1 MNGTGETLEADYVV
15 VGAGSAGCVLAARL
29 SENPNAKIVLLEA
42 GGEDTNFWIHI
53 PLGFG
58 KTFADKRVNWMFQTE
73 PDPGAANRS
82 IYWPRGK
89 VLGGSSS
96 INGMVYIRGQHEDFD
111 HWRQLGNPGWS
122 AADVL
127 PYFRRS
133 ESQARGADAWHGADG
148 PLAVSDATYSHPIC
162 DAFIEAAAELG
173 FPRNPDFNGRDQE
186 GVGYQQTTTRNGR
199 RCSTAV
205 GYLHP
210 ARKRGNLRVI
220 TRALTE
226 RVLFSGKRATGV
238 AFRENGVPKTVLA
251 RKEVILC
258 GGAIGSPHVLMLS
271 GIGPAAHLMD
281 RGVEV
286 VHDLPGVGQCLQDHY
301 SAAVKLR
308 SKESI
313 TFNDVMRNPLKQL
326 AVGVRYLLFRDG
338 PLTMAAGP
346 CALFARTR
354 PELATP
360 DVKISISP
368 FSADNPAAGLHKFS
382 AFTVIV
388 YQLRPDSRGEI
399 RLKSLDAAA
408 SPSIAPNYLADRNDQ
423 RTVVDGLKLIRRI
436 LATKH
441 FERYIE
447 SEFRPGSDVRTDDE
461 LLDYARTFG
470 STVFHPTSTCRMG
483 NDPLAVVDPELRVRG
498 IEGLR
503 VADASIM
510 PTVASGNTNA
520 ATIMI
525 GEKAADMIRGVAPLA
540 AAA

>member
-1 MNGTGETLEADYVV
+1 MNEALEADFVI

-29 SENPNAKIVLLEA
+29 SEDPATRVILLEA

-111 HWRQLGNPGWS
+111 HWRQLGCQGWS
-122 AADVL
+122 AGDVL
-127 PYFRRS
+127 PYFKRS
-133 ESQARGADAWHGADG
+133 VHQTRGADDWHGTDG
-148 PLAVSDATYSHPIC
+148 PLTISDATYSHPIC
-162 DAFIEAAAELG
+162 DAFIEGAVDLG
-173 FPRNPDFNGRDQE
+173 FPRNPDFNGKEQE

-205 GYLHP
+205 GYLNP
-210 ARKRGNLRVI
+210 AKQRPNLRVI

-226 RVLFSGKRATGV
+226 RVLFDGKRAVGV
-238 AFRENGVPKTVLA
+238 AFRENGVAKTVRA
-251 RKEVILC
+251 VKEVILC

-271 GIGPAAHLMD
+271 GIGPAAHLAD
-281 RGVEV
+281 KGVSV

-308 SKESI
+308 SKEKI
-313 TFNDVMRNPLKQL
+313 TFNDVMMNPLKQL
-326 AVGVRYLLFRDG
+326 AVGIRYMIFRDG

-368 FSADNPAAGLHKFS
+368 FSSDNPAAGLHKFS

-408 SPSIAPNYLADRNDQ
+408 SPSIIPRYLSDRNDQ

-436 LATKH
+436 LGTKH

-447 SEFRPGSDVRTDDE
+447 SEFRPGPDVQSDDE
-461 LLDYARTFG
+461 LLDYARGFG
-470 STVFHPTSTCRMG
+470 GTVYHPTSTCRMG
-483 NDPLAVVDPELRVRG
+483 NDPMAVVDPELRVHG

-503 VADASIM
+503 VVDASIM

-525 GEKAADMIRGVAPLA
+525 GEKASDMILRRTPLA

>member
-1 MNGTGETLEADYVV
+1 MTETLEADFVV
-15 VGAGSAGCVLAARL
+15 VGAGSAGCVVAARL
-29 SENPNAKIVLLEA
+29 SEDPGTKVILLEA
-42 GGEDTNFWIHI
+42 GGEDTNIWIHI

-73 PDPGAANRS
+73 PDPGAGNRS

-111 HWRQLGNPGWS
+111 HWRQLGNQGWS
-122 AADVL
+122 SGDVL
-127 PYFRRS
+127 PYFKRS
-133 ESQARGADAWHGADG
+133 VHQTRGADEWHGTDG
-148 PLAVSDATYSHPIC
+148 PLAISDATYSHPIC
-162 DAFIEAAAELG
+162 DAFIDAAAELG
-173 FPRNPDFNGRDQE
+173 FPRNPDFNGEKQE

-210 ARKRGNLRVI
+210 AMKRPNLRVI

-226 RVLFSGKRATGV
+226 RVLFEGKRAVGV
-238 AFRENGVPKTVLA
+238 AFRENGVPKIVRA
-251 RKEVILC
+251 RKEVVLS
-258 GGAIGSPHVLMLS
+258 GGAIGSPHILMLS
-271 GIGPAAHLMD
+271 GVGPAAHLSAQ
-281 RGVEV
+281 GVEV

-308 SKESI
+308 CKEKI
-313 TFNDVMRNPLKQL
+313 TFNDVMMNPLKQL
-326 AVGVRYLLFRDG
+326 AVGIRYLIFRDG

-368 FSADNPAAGLHKFS
+368 FSSDNPGAGLHKFS

-399 RLKSLDAAA
+399 RLKSVDAAA
-408 SPSIAPNYLADRNDQ
+408 SPSIMPNYLSDRNDQ

-441 FERYIE
+441 FERFIA
-447 SEFRPGSDVRTDDE
+447 SEFRPGEDVRTDDE
-461 LLDYARTFG
+461 LLEYARQFG
-470 STVFHPTSTCRMG
+470 GTVFHPTSTCRMG
-483 NDPLAVVDPELRVRG
+483 NDPMAVVDAELRVRG

-503 VADASIM
+503 VVDASIM

-525 GEKAADMIRGVAPLA
+525 GEKAADMIRGRPALA

>member
-1 MNGTGETLEADYVV
+1 MTDGLEADYIV

-29 SENPNAKIVLLEA
+29 SEDPGTSVILLEA
-42 GGEDTNFWIHI
+42 GGEDTNFWIHV

-73 PDPGAANRS
+73 PDPGAGGRS

-111 HWRQLGNPGWS
+111 HWRQLGNTGWS
-122 AADVL
+122 SSDVL

-133 ESQARGADAWHGADG
+133 VHQTRGADEWHGTGG
-148 PLAVSDATYSHPIC
+148 PLTVSDATYSHPIC
-162 DAFIEAAAELG
+162 DAFVDAAADLG
-173 FPRNPDFNGRDQE
+173 FPRNPDFNGEKQE

-205 GYLHP
+205 GYLRP
-210 ARKRGNLRVI
+210 AMRRPNLRVI

-226 RVLFSGKRATGV
+226 KVLFDGKRAVGI
-238 AFRENGVPKTVLA
+238 AFRENGMPKTIRA
-251 RKEVILC
+251 RKEVVLS
-258 GGAIGSPHVLMLS
+258 GGAIGSPHILMLS
-271 GIGPAAHLMD
+271 GVGPAAQLAAK
-281 RGVEV
+281 GVDI

-308 SKESI
+308 CKEKI
-313 TFNDVMRNPLKQL
+313 TFNDVMMNPLKQL
-326 AVGVRYLLFRDG
+326 AVGVRYMIFRDG

-368 FSADNPAAGLHKFS
+368 FSSDNPAAGLHKFS

-408 SPSIAPNYLADRNDQ
+408 SPSIVPNYLSDPNDR

-436 LATKH
+436 LGTPH
-441 FERYIE
+441 FDRYID
-447 SEFRPGSDVRTDDE
+447 SEFRPGADVRTDDE
-461 LLDYARTFG
+461 LLDYARQFG

-483 NDPLAVVDPELRVRG
+483 NDAMAVVDPELRVRG
-498 IEGLR
+498 LEGLR
-503 VADASIM
+503 VVDASIM

-520 ATIMI
+520 GTIMI
-525 GEKAADMIRGVAPLA
+525 AEKASDMIRGRPALA
-540 AAA
+540 AA

>member
-1 MNGTGETLEADYVV
+1 
-15 VGAGSAGCVLAARL
+15 
-29 SENPNAKIVLLEA
+29 
-42 GGEDTNFWIHI
+42 
-53 PLGFG
+53 
-58 KTFADKRVNWMFQTE
+58 
-73 PDPGAANRS
+73 
-82 IYWPRGK
+82 
-89 VLGGSSS
+89 
-96 INGMVYIRGQHEDFD
+96 MVYIRGQHEDFD

-127 PYFRRS
+127 PYFKRAERQS
-133 ESQARGADAWHGADG
+133 SLQDDWHGTDG
-148 PLAVSDATYSHPIC
+148 PLSVSDASYNHPIC
-162 DAFIEAAAELG
+162 DAFVSAATELG
-173 FPRNPDFNGRDQE
+173 FPRNNDFNGEKQE

-210 ARKRGNLRVI
+210 VMKRPNLRVI

-226 RVLFSGKRATGV
+226 RVLFEGKRAVGI
-238 AFRENGVPKTVLA
+238 AFRENGVPKTVRA
-251 RKEVILC
+251 RREVILS
-258 GGAIGSPHVLMLS
+258 GGAIGSPHILLLS
-271 GIGPAAHLMD
+271 GVGPAEHLAD
-281 RGVEV
+281 KGVEI

-308 SKESI
+308 CKEKI
-313 TFNDVMRNPLKQL
+313 TFNDVMMNPLKQL
-326 AVGVRYLLFRDG
+326 AVGVRYLMFRDG

-368 FSADNPAAGLHKFS
+368 FSSDNPAAGLHKFS
-382 AFTVIV
+382 GFTVIV

-399 RLKSLDAAA
+399 KLKSLDAAA
-408 SPSIAPNYLADRNDQ
+408 SPSIVPRYLSDTNDQ

-436 LATKH
+436 LATQH
-441 FERYIE
+441 FERFID
-447 SEFRPGSDVRTDDE
+447 SEFRPGADIQTDDE
-461 LLDYARTFG
+461 LLNYARQFG
-470 STVFHPTSTCRMG
+470 GTVYHPTSTCRMG
-483 NDPLAVVDPELRVRG
+483 NDPMAVVDPELRVHG

-503 VADASIM
+503 VVDASIM

-525 GEKAADMIRGVAPLA
+525 GEKAVDMIHGRMAMA
-540 AAA
+540 A